1 MKLSDSDKA
10 MRTGKKDD
18 MKSVA
23 MEGLIQLGEA
33 FGAKDMVDVG
43 YAHIHPGMA
52 MYLEDVELMEEW
64 ASKGAKVVVPAST
77 NIINADMKNWHQ
89 TGAPENLARL
99 QQRAQTAHMQMGSAC
114 SFTCT
119 PYWAG
124 HRPTWNMHM
133 AAIESGVTLF
143 SNSVIGARSNLDGFA
158 AVFAAITGRYPRFG
172 MHLDENRR
180 GTHAVTIEANPVNI
194 TDFTALGF
202 RVGQL
207 VQSGV
212 PVFKGFERRPNQ
224 DELDALGVGLATSG
238 GIAMF
243 IIPGITPPIERFEQ
257 AFENTREK
265 ADLCVGADDI
275 AGVYKH
281 FTTASSDFEIVHIGC
296 PHASFEEMKT
306 YARLLAG
313 KKIHDSLQ
321 LWITTS
327 RAVRHMAED
336 AGILQVLQKTGAIVI
351 SDTCPISCHL
361 ARTTSPD
368 PKLNLRPP
376 HIEGIVI
383 DSAKQAKYV
392 RDMIQC
398 DTLLTSTKNAVET
411 AVSGKFVPRY

>member
-10 MRTGKKDD
+10 MLTGKKDD

-23 MEGLIQLGEA
+23 MEGLIQLGKA
-33 FGAKDMVDVG
+33 FGAEDMVDIG

-64 ASKGAKVVVPAST
+64 ASKGAKVVVPATT

-89 TGAPENLARL
+89 TEAPEKLAKL
-99 QQRAQTAHMQMGSAC
+99 QQRAQIAHMQMGSVC
-114 SFTCT
+114 CFTCT

-124 HRPTWNMHM
+124 HRPTWNMHI
-133 AAIESGVTLF
+133 ASIESGVTLF

-158 AVFAAITGRYPRFG
+158 TVFAAITGRYPRFG

-180 GTHAVTIEANPVNI
+180 GTHLVTIEATLANI

-207 VQSGV
+207 IQSGV

-243 IIPGITPPIERFEQ
+243 IIPGITPPIERTEQ
-257 AFENTREK
+257 AFENNLQKSE
-265 ADLCVGADDI
+265 LCVKSNDI
-275 AGVYKH
+275 AGVYDH

-296 PHASFEEMKT
+296 PHASFEEMKM
-306 YARLLAG
+306 YAQLLAG
-313 KKIHDSLQ
+313 KKVHDSKQ

-327 RAVRHMAED
+327 RTVRHMADD
-336 AGILQVLQKTGAIVI
+336 AGILQVLQKTGAFVI
-351 SDTCPISCHL
+351 ADTCPIASHL

-376 HIEGIVI
+376 HLDGIVL

-398 DTLLTSTKNAVET
+398 DTLLTSTEYAIDT
-411 AVSGKFVPRY
+411 AVTGKFVPRY